1 MKTIASIPTLTAI
14 ATLLIASG
22 ALAAAPAPAPAP
34 KAEETCTVEK
44 MEKPDVE
51 CLECKAASL
60 ADPEACDR
68 KMKGTEYMAECRAGG
83 REAWTEVWCRK
94 KERAEKAA
102 APPEVAPTEADTA
115 TPAAPEPDTEA
126 PPPEPDTSEAAP
138 PEPDD
143 DAGGEKGEGGKKLN
157 RQAAAA
163 QAGREKSGCAGGGAV
178 VPIAAAL
185 ALLGLMVVHTT
196 GRLRRRDDA

>member
-1 MKTIASIPTLTAI
+1 MKTIASIPALTAI

-102 APPEVAPTEADTA
+102 AHM
-115 TPAAPEPDTEA
+115 
-126 PPPEPDTSEAAP
+126 
-138 PEPDD
+138 
-143 DAGGEKGEGGKKLN
+143 
-157 RQAAAA
+157 
-163 QAGREKSGCAGGGAV
+163 
-178 VPIAAAL
+178 AAL
-185 ALLGLMVVHTT
+185 KASEIPGFTTEGLV
-196 GRLRRRDDA
+196 GLRLNHNLDVDIRDFGVSK